1 MRNVIIAA
9 CGLVGLTACA
19 TAQQTQALYGD
30 LNAALIVARAAE
42 GAYAGMPG
50 ADAAVVA
57 KLSQLTIAA
66 QAAMAALQAN
76 PGSPVAQS
84 AAQAAVA
91 GLSSYLAQ
99 QAPTKLLAARAPG
112 A

>member
-42 GAYAGMPG
+42 GKAAALIPNFVPRKTPDPTNPPVQFPG
-50 ADAAVVA
+50 SSATTDIPPSWRSV
-57 KLSQLTIAA
+57 SA
-66 QAAMAALQAN
+66 QACSNAVIILHS
-76 PGSPVAQS
+76 SP
-84 AAQAAVA
+84 
-91 GLSSYLAQ
+91 
-99 QAPTKLLAARAPG
+99 KL
-112 A
+112 